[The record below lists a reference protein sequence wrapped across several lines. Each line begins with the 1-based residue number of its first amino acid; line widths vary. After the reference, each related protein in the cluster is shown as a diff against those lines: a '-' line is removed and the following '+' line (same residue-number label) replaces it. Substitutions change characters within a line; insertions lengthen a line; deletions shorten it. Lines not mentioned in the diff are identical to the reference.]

1 MDVRGRMPFK
11 GGEIGRWWNKDGN

>member
-11 GGEIGRWWNKDGN
+11 GGEIGRWWNKDEN